1 MIQMEH
7 LQVLETLDQ
16 VEVEVDIKHH
26 LVFQVVVEM
35 VVLVSSSLHIPLD
48 K

>member
-1 MIQMEH
+1 MEH

-16 VEVEVDIKHH
+16 VEVEVDIKPHPT
-26 LVFQVVVEM
+26 FQVVVDM
-35 VVLVSSSLHIPLD
+35 AVLVLLSLHILP